1 MAERNDLDEMI
12 GRLRAFAKERDW
24 EQFHDPKNLAM
35 CLASEAG
42 ELLSELRWVPGPESD
57 GYCREDMSRARVV
70 AELGDIGIAWLM
82 LCDRIGL
89 DPMEAVR
96 RKLERN
102 ALKYPV
108 GPSRGRAEPP
118 T

>member
-1 MAERNDLDEMI
+1 MTNDLDEML
-12 GRLRAFAKERDW
+12 GRLRAFARERDW

-42 ELLSELRWVPGPESD
+42 ELLSELRWVSGSEAD
-57 GYCREDMSRARVV
+57 EYCRAAGARERVM
-70 AELGDIGIAWLM
+70 AELGDIGIGWLM

-89 DPMEAVR
+89 DPIEAVR
-96 RKLERN
+96 LKLEWN
-102 ALKYPV
+102 AVKYPA

-118 T
+118 DK

>member
-1 MAERNDLDEMI
+1 MAKPNELDEMI
-12 GRLRAFAKERDW
+12 ASLRTFAEERNW

-35 CLASEAG
+35 CLASEVG
-42 ELLSELRWVPGPESD
+42 ELVAELRWVSGTDADS
-57 GYCREDMSRARVV
+57 YCRDMVSRPRVV

-96 RKLERN
+96 LKLERN
-102 ALKYPV
+102 ALKYPC
-108 GPSRGRAEPP
+108 GSSWGNADPP
-118 T
+118 A